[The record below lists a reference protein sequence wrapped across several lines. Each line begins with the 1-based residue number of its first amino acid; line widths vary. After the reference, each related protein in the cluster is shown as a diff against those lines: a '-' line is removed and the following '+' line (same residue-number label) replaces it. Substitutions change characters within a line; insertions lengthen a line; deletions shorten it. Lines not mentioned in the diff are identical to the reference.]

1 MINFEN
7 NLAFAQHLDKED
19 PLKEFKARF
28 NFPTKNNKTLTYFCG
43 NSLGLQPK
51 SVKGKIDSYLSDWSN
66 LGVEGHVKGQN
77 PWVDFHKKFRRPLAN
92 LVGAEEDEVI
102 AMNSLTVN
110 LHLMLTTFYRPTNTR
125 FKIITE
131 AQNFSSDLYALES
144 QVRLHG
150 FDPNE
155 AIVEVAPRAGSFII
169 SHDDIIKE
177 IEKAGDTLALVLF
190 SGINYYTGQAFDI
203 KEITNAA
210 HKQGAKAGFDLAH
223 AIGNIKM
230 DLHRWNVDFAVWCS
244 YKYLNSGPG
253 GTGGLFVH
261 NTYALSK
268 DVPRLAGWFGHKE
281 DERFLMKK
289 GFIPEPGADGW
300 QLSNA
305 PVLSLTALSASLEL
319 FEEAGID
326 NLMRKS
332 ARLTSFL
339 EYLITYSCTLKGNK
353 GDSHYE
359 IKIITPRD
367 NKERGCQLSIHVA
380 NNGKLLY
387 ENLIYN
393 GFVVDWRVPSVLR
406 VAPVPLYNSFEEVY
420 KLAMLLAETCCHG

>member
-1 MINFEN
+1 
-7 NLAFAQHLDKED
+7 
-19 PLKEFKARF
+19 
-28 NFPTKNNKTLTYFCG
+28 
-43 NSLGLQPK
+43 
-51 SVKGKIDSYLSDWSN
+51 
-66 LGVEGHVKGQN
+66 
-77 PWVDFHKKFRRPLAN
+77 
-92 LVGAEEDEVI
+92 
-102 AMNSLTVN
+102 
-110 LHLMLTTFYRPTNTR
+110 
-125 FKIITE
+125 
-131 AQNFSSDLYALES
+131 
-144 QVRLHG
+144 
-150 FDPNE
+150 
-155 AIVEVAPRAGSFII
+155 
-169 SHDDIIKE
+169 
-177 IEKAGDTLALVLF
+177 
-190 SGINYYTGQAFDI
+190 
-203 KEITNAA
+203 
-210 HKQGAKAGFDLAH
+210 
-223 AIGNIKM
+223 
-230 DLHRWNVDFAVWCS
+230 
-244 YKYLNSGPG
+244 
-253 GTGGLFVH
+253 
-261 NTYALSK
+261 
-268 DVPRLAGWFGHKE
+268 
-281 DERFLMKK
+281 MKK